1 MATAHLVPRRRSD
14 AIQAENWPKHDP
26 AGPGHDRR
34 PAPPLTVLRFP
45 GVSQPTP
52 LAPALPAV
60 ARLDYVAI
68 AASIGVAVSSLEA
81 LGQGLTQT
89 AAAFRGGDI
98 RNANGRLL
106 QVASGLRLL
115 STLADVAAKA
125 SGLELATLGSSGRL
139 DDLGRA
145 LDELTGRQFNEDWA
159 GVADVL
165 VHTLLPALSGWR
177 EVFTEILIH
186 ADGRFRQPRAS

>member
-1 MATAHLVPRRRSD
+1 MAPATLVPPGPD
-14 AIQAENWPKHDP
+14 ADFQAENWPNDDLALP
-26 AGPGHDRR
+26 VWDRR

-52 LAPALPAV
+52 QAPALPAV
-60 ARLDYVAI
+60 ARPDYTAI

-81 LGQGLTQT
+81 LGQGLADT

-98 RNANGRLL
+98 RNGNGRLL

-115 STLADVAAKA
+115 STLADAAATA

-139 DDLGRA
+139 DDMGRA
-145 LDELTGRQFNEDWA
+145 LDELTGRQFSADWA

-165 VHTLLPALSGWR
+165 DHAVLLALSGWR
-177 EVFTEILIH
+177 EVFTEILVQ

>member
-1 MATAHLVPRRRSD
+1 MATATLVPPGRNK
-14 AIQAENWPKHDP
+14 AFQAQNWLKDDP
-26 AGPGHDRR
+26 APPAWDRR
-34 PAPPLTVLRFP
+34 PPAGLTVLRFP

-52 LAPALPAV
+52 QTPSLPAV
-60 ARLDYVAI
+60 ARPDYLAI

-81 LGQGLTQT
+81 LSQGLTDT

-115 STLADVAAKA
+115 STLADATATA

-139 DDLGRA
+139 DDMGRA
-145 LDELTGRQFNEDWA
+145 LDELTGRQFSEDWA

-165 VHTLLPALSGWR
+165 DHSLRLALSGWR
-177 EVFTEILIH
+177 EVLTEILVQ
-186 ADGRFRQPRAS
+186 ADGRYRQPCAS